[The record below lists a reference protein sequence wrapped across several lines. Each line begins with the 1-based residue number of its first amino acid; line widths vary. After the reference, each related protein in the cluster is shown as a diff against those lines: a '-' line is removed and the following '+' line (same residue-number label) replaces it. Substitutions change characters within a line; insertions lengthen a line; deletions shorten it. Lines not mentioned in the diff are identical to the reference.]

1 VIEGTVKLLTLVEG
15 DFLRPGIAGEALEAV
30 ESGGLVFLADVGFE
44 LKPSE
49 AEILSDVGNVL
60 ERAPASENGRPTLI
74 FDPRIGHMRR
84 LQFARAGGRLARA
97 RVKKSA
103 RRDLESMLMRY
114 AGWTEEIVTRLFP
127 RYTGLLEA
135 DRVTYRPNPRSVPQ
149 PLHVDSAY
157 GDPTG
162 GRGMLRLFTNVDPL
176 GRPRTWQVGEPFE
189 SFARRFV
196 PSLDAPA
203 ADWTSALLA
212 WLGIVGRPR
221 SPYDRMIAQLRRLG
235 KRDEAYQRTAP
246 RRIVEFPSG
255 SSWLAITDLVLH
267 GAVSGQHSLDRTFYL
282 PATAMRDPSRSSLSI
297 LERATGRKLS

>member
-1 VIEGTVKLLTLVEG
+1 MIEGTVELLTLVE
-15 DFLRPGIAGEALEAV
+15 DDLLLPGVASEALEAL
-30 ESGGLVFLADVGFE
+30 ESGRLVVLAGTGFE

-60 ERAPASENGRPTLI
+60 ERAPASENGRPTII
-74 FDPRIGHMRR
+74 FDPRIGHVRR
-84 LQFARAGGRLARA
+84 LHFARAGGRLART

-196 PSLDAPA
+196 PSLEAPA

-212 WLGIVGRPR
+212 RLGIVGRPR
-221 SPYDRMIAQLRRLG
+221 SPYDRMIAQLRRLESAT
-235 KRDEAYQRTAP
+235 KRTSAP
-246 RRIVEFPSG
+246 RPAG
-255 SSWLAITDLVLH
+255 SWSSRAARA
-267 GAVSGQHSLDRTFYL
+267 G
-282 PATAMRDPSRSSLSI
+282 SRSRIWSCMARFPVSTAWTGPSTY
-297 LERATGRKLS
+297 RQPRWATLPGRR